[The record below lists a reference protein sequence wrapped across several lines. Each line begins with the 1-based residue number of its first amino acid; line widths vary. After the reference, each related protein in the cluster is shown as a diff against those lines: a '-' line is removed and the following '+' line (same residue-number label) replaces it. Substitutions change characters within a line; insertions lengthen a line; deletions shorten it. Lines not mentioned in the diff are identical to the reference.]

1 MQKNIAILS
10 DFDVAQRPRPFRMI
24 QMLKNSYHLFVIAK
38 NCSILDG
45 IKTFSYPADK
55 TSKERSQEEND
66 AIYQKCIKK
75 DFIPLIFTKNR
86 LYIKTI
92 LRSLPI
98 LDLIIV
104 EDITLLPFAVE
115 YKQKNKKTKILIDL
129 REFYPLEYENDKRWL
144 ESFGMFF
151 YFICERYLPQVDFAI
166 TVGEGIAK
174 KYLETFQLKCE
185 IFYSLPPY
193 FDISPSPIEQK
204 IKIVYHGF
212 LSPDRNSHMLLDIA
226 QELDQRFHI
235 YILGLSNQANFL
247 QSLQQKAPSNVSF
260 LPPVAMQDIIPFTQ
274 QFDLGILTLTPNNFN
289 NANAM
294 PNKFFEYIQARLGI
308 ITTPLPSLS
317 SFISK
322 YHIGKMS
329 QDFSKESLVHTIN
342 TLDTKEIKNF
352 KISAHYA
359 SQTLN
364 LLSNQKK
371 ILHWVDQLLT

>member
-1 MQKNIAILS
+1 MRKNIAILS

-24 QMLKNSYHLFVIAK
+24 EMLKNFHNLFVIAK
-38 NCSILDG
+38 NCSMLDG

-66 AIYQKCIKK
+66 AIYQKCINK
-75 DFIPLIFTKNR
+75 DFTPLIFTQNR

-92 LRSLPI
+92 LHSLPI

-115 YKQKNKKTKILIDL
+115 HKQKYKKTKILIDL
-129 REFYPLEYENDKRWL
+129 REFYPLEYENDKKWL

-151 YFICERYLPQVDFAI
+151 YFICKHYLPNVDFAI
-166 TVGEGIAK
+166 TVSEGIAK

-185 IFYSLPPY
+185 VFYSFPPY
-193 FDISPSPIEQK
+193 FDILPSPIEQK

-212 LSPDRNSHMLLDIA
+212 LSPDRNSHTLLDIA
-226 QELDQRFHI
+226 KKLDQRFHI
-235 YILGLSNQANFL
+235 YILGLSNQKNFL
-247 QSLQQKAPSNVSF
+247 QSLQQKSPSNISF
-260 LPPVAMQDIIPFTQ
+260 LPPVAMQEIIPFTQ
-274 QFDLGILTLTPNNFN
+274 QFDLGILTLSPNNFN

-308 ITTPLPSLS
+308 ITTPLPSLG

-322 YHIGKMS
+322 YHIGKIS
-329 QDFSKESLVHTIN
+329 QDFSKESLLHTIN
-342 TLDTKEIKNF
+342 TLEIEEIKSF
-352 KISAHYA
+352 KMSAHHA
-359 SQTLN
+359 SKTLN
-364 LLSNQKK
+364 IISNQKK
-371 ILHWVDQLLT
+371 ILHWIDQLLA